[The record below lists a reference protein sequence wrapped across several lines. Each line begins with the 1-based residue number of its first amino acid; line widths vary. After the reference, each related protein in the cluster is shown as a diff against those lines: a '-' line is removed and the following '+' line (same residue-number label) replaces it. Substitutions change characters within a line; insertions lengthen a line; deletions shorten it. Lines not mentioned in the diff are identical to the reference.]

1 MSLPNKQEVKMANLE
16 EYLINLGEESTYKK
30 LKEKKLTEIPKL
42 YKIFMEGGA
51 GSIMESTNLTLQE
64 IGIIYKLFHLMSKES
79 GNQGLSEENK
89 ESLEITQTPKDE
101 GVNLGESLVN
111 EERFEE
117 EGVVNEYIE
126 NIVGSAYPRNTELGE
141 TGVDDIVNGIN
152 DTSNTPNTLNTSNTQ
167 IPQNEVNGEYEYIS
181 KDSTKLRGSDNDLV
195 DNCNIINELCEVW
208 TKKEKIR
215 LILMIKQI
223 CDNNLSE
230 KLFQNILNGLVNS
243 LTQETQDLNVQNPPN
258 TPNTSNTPNTPNT
271 PNIPE
276 HSELPKIPMAIP
288 PSVTPMTHKSY
299 NPSSRAP
306 ASLTYLPTD
315 STPPSYPL
323 PPRTK
328 RVIPDLPFKRGDQR
342 EESTSPSPSKRL
354 QELQSKQQVNRCLY
368 PRVKDIPSNGYD
380 LSLPREQRLQNYFK
394 VLQEKHINKGRA
406 YTNGY
411 PLEFRLDIVG
421 LMEEQPEKYRLKIS
435 KCFGITHNTLVK
447 WWNNKYRLRQI
458 LSEKYKG
465 KGLPEYNN
473 YPGNQEGDAGGDH
486 GSQAETGFSSYSYR
500 PHNTP
505 AFKMQVLDYVERENA
520 SNAEAASL
528 FNVNKNSI
536 NQWRKSRKVI
546 EKQFRRGGNNSDAS
560 TIKME

>member
-258 TPNTSNTPNTPNT
+258 TPNTSNTPKPQNPKTPKPQNPKT
-271 PNIPE
+271 PKPQNPNIN
-276 HSELPKIPMAIP
+276 MR
-288 PSVTPMTHKSY
+288 
-299 NPSSRAP
+299 N
-306 ASLTYLPTD
+306 
-315 STPPSYPL
+315 
-323 PPRTK
+323 
-328 RVIPDLPFKRGDQR
+328 
-342 EESTSPSPSKRL
+342 
-354 QELQSKQQVNRCLY
+354 
-368 PRVKDIPSNGYD
+368 
-380 LSLPREQRLQNYFK
+380 
-394 VLQEKHINKGRA
+394 
-406 YTNGY
+406 
-411 PLEFRLDIVG
+411 
-421 LMEEQPEKYRLKIS
+421 
-435 KCFGITHNTLVK
+435 
-447 WWNNKYRLRQI
+447 QI
-458 LSEKYKG
+458 
-465 KGLPEYNN
+465 
-473 YPGNQEGDAGGDH
+473 
-486 GSQAETGFSSYSYR
+486 
-500 PHNTP
+500 
-505 AFKMQVLDYVERENA
+505 
-520 SNAEAASL
+520 
-528 FNVNKNSI
+528 KN
-536 NQWRKSRKVI
+536 
-546 EKQFRRGGNNSDAS
+546 
-560 TIKME
+560 